1 MIKVLGRDNSV
12 NVQKVMWCAA
22 ELGVD
27 VAREDVGGAFGGN
40 DTDAFRAMNPNGS
53 VPVLIDGDLILWES
67 NTIVRYLCRQYATG
81 TWVLPTA
88 QQTGLAEQW
97 MDWYIGTLNASMKVL
112 FVQLIRTDASKRDK
126 EQINKAIA
134 DATRLWSILDQHL
147 ANRDFI
153 LGQSLS
159 IADIPLGCGAYRWHS
174 MEFER
179 PDLPNL
185 KAWWDRLVERRTYRK
200 NVMIPLT

>member
-40 DTDAFRAMNPNGS
+40 DTDVFLALNPNGS
-53 VPVLIDGDLILWES
+53 VPVLVDGDLILWES
-67 NTIVRYLCRQYATG
+67 NTIVRYLCNQYATG
-81 TWVLPTA
+81 PWVLPTA

-112 FVQLIRTDASKRDK
+112 FVQLIRTDAAKRDK
-126 EQINKAIA
+126 QQINKAIA

-159 IADIPLGCGAYRWHS
+159 MADIPLGCAAYRWHS

-179 PDLPNL
+179 PDLLNL